1 VEGGVVHLIAR
12 YYDLSDAL
20 AGIGDMDVPFPFP
33 HRRGDEGHHGQ
44 GTDARS
50 APKGGVKPRDI
61 CIPDLPLAALRL
73 KFRNFR

>member
-1 VEGGVVHLIAR
+1 
-12 YYDLSDAL
+12 
-20 AGIGDMDVPFPFP
+20 MDVPFPFP

-61 CIPDLPLAALRL
+61 YIPDLPLAALRL